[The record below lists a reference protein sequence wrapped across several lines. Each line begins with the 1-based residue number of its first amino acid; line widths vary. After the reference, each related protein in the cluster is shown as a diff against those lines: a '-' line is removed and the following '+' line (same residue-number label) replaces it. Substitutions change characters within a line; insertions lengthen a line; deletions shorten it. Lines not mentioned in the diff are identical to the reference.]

1 MKKIKKDII
10 INVELD
16 KNKIPENIMWSAEDG
31 GVTNQDVKALILST
45 WDFDKK
51 ETLKIDLWTK
61 DMPLEHMNIFI
72 YQTLVSL
79 SKLIC
84 AQPIMKKYL
93 RRFLIS
99 VIILL
104 KN

>member
-1 MKKIKKDII
+1 MKKPKKDII

-16 KNKIPENIMWSAEDG
+16 ENKIPENIKWSAEDG

-61 DMPLEHMNIFI
+61 DMPLDPVSYTHL
-72 YQTLVSL
+72 TLPTIGCV
-79 SKLIC
+79 
-84 AQPIMKKYL
+84 
-93 RRFLIS
+93 
-99 VIILL
+99 
-104 KN
+104 

>member
-1 MKKIKKDII
+1 MKKPKKDII

-16 KNKIPENIMWSAEDG
+16 ENKIPENIKWSAEDG

-61 DMPLEHMNIFI
+61 DMPLDHM
-72 YQTLVSL
+72 TVSYTHLRAPRDIPL
-79 SKLIC
+79 SRMPSS
-84 AQPIMKKYL
+84 A
-93 RRFLIS
+93 
-99 VIILL
+99 
-104 KN
+104 